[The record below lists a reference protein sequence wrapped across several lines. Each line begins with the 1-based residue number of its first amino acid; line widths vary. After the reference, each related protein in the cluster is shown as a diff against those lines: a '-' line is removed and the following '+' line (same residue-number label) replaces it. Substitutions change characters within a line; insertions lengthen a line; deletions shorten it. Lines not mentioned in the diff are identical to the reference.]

1 METVA
6 MINPVLLVARKQAL
20 EEALKRKTEELRQLC
35 LKEAVS
41 ISQDL

>member
-6 MINPVLLVARKQAL
+6 MINPVLVAKKQAL
-20 EEALKRKTEELRQLC
+20 EAALKRKTEELRQLC

-41 ISQDL
+41 ISQKL